1 MKPRSLYPLWEW
13 LFWVLGVPLLLVS
26 AGGLLATFTDAADL
40 PFDNA
45 RLWWLAGAVPLAGL
59 VYLYG
64 LFRRRAAMNLFASAE
79 LSPLLVA
86 GMSPTRQAMRAGL
99 VVAALV
105 MLVGAILGPRW
116 GIYLEKQKVYGV
128 DIVAALDVSRSMLAG
143 DVEPSRLERAKLEI
157 RQQLTYRA
165 V

>member
-13 LFWVLGVPLLLVS
+13 LFWVLGVPLLLVA
-26 AGGLLATFTDAADL
+26 AGGLLVIFTDAADL

-105 MLVGAILGPRW
+105 MLV
-116 GIYLEKQKVYGV
+116 
-128 DIVAALDVSRSMLAG
+128 
-143 DVEPSRLERAKLEI
+143 
-157 RQQLTYRA
+157 
-165 V
+165 